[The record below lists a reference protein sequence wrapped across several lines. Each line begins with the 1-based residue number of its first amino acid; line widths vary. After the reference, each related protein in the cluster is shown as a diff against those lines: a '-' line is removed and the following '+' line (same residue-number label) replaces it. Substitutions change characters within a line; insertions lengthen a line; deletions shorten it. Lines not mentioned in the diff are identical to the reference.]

1 MNYNLLSVIDVT
13 GNTANLSDAKVF
25 ELHFEHQAPL
35 RVPRPV
41 MLGIASFVQ
50 ACYAR
55 NTEHATLHYNSR
67 TFTLGQKCDF
77 DTYKRLQPLY
87 KWAIAAGMEYMHKTA
102 SRDYSKFEHFYRKHV
117 ARVPEVMDGYLTVVT
132 EVCFDKADMQM
143 VLDIEQRMMNEHLLD
158 DANGAVESEQI
169 THARVTHLSSAKE
182 RLITAQPLT
191 MPQLVIHRK
200 SSVQSQF

>member
-13 GNTANLSDAKVF
+13 GNTANLRDAKVF

-55 NTEHATLHYNSR
+55 KTESATLHYNSR
-67 TFTLGQKCDF
+67 AFTLGQICDF
-77 DTYKRLQPLY
+77 DTYVRLQPLY
-87 KWAIAAGMEYMHKTA
+87 KWAIDAGMEYMHKTA

-117 ARVPEVMDGYLTVVT
+117 ARVPEVIDGYLTVVT
-132 EVCFDKADMQM
+132 ELCFDKTNMEMA
-143 VLDIEQRMMNEHLLD
+143 LDIEQRLMNETLLD
-158 DANGAVESEQI
+158 DANGTTATDRELAQVM
-169 THARVTHLSSAKE
+169 HLSSAKE
-182 RLITAQPLT
+182 RLITAQPLK
-191 MPQLVIHRK
+191 MPDLVIHRR